1 MDYQDRID
9 YLLGEMEDKLNN
21 SSIDAESAD
30 YHIDIISAI
39 DTSNLS
45 NADKETISDLE
56 CYYNIS

>member
-1 MDYQDRID
+1 MNYQDRIQS
-9 YLLGEMEDKLNN
+9 LLAFIEDNWDN
-21 SSIDAESAD
+21 YGSMIDAE
-30 YHIDIISAI
+30 YHIDIMSAI